1 MALSGRAPSPGRHCD
16 DPSTDARTRPAALV
30 ETDRRLGAMF
40 TAGIAIVIASL
51 LAGILVML
59 IIADKL
65 K

>member
-1 MALSGRAPSPGRHCD
+1 M
-16 DPSTDARTRPAALV
+16 TPA
-30 ETDRRLGAMF
+30 RRLGAMF